1 MVFWAREA
9 GLGPEGL
16 GWGALGEFFG
26 KTPSLGLRRSLL
38 DLWGQAAWA
47 LHSHSPEVQDQL
59 VTSLASRVLSAFWL
73 WYLDKQSLWGLST
86 SPLSW
91 GTWSR
96 LGSGL

>member
-1 MVFWAREA
+1 M
-9 GLGPEGL
+9 
-16 GWGALGEFFG
+16 
-26 KTPSLGLRRSLL
+26 
-38 DLWGQAAWA
+38 
-47 LHSHSPEVQDQL
+47 
-59 VTSLASRVLSAFWL
+59 TSLASGVLSAFWL